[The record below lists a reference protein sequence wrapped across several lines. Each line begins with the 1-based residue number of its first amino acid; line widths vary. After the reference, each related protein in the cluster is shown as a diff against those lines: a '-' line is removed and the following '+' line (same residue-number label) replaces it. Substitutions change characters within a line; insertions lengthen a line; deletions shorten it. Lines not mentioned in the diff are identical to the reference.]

1 MTNNEVKVQDPQS
14 LKEDPSM
21 ARATSLTKESKI
33 LKMFIVMKLNSQMDS
48 LLFSIRYMCVC
59 KHQRTEIWQKDLI
72 NKSKIIGQIVTV
84 TFVLVSIVQVTM

>member
-59 KHQRTEIWQKDLI
+59 KHQRSEIWQKDLI

>member
-1 MTNNEVKVQDPQS
+1 MQDPQS